1 MTAAR
6 RWQRRLA
13 ALACACAATLAAA
26 QTSGPALDARLKKL
40 ETELRCLVC
49 QNQTI
54 ADSAAGLD
62 GERAHF
68 AAQVVGEAG
77 GREVRALAVAGKSDA
92 EIKDYLVARYGDF
105 VLYNPPVRTT
115 TWLLWF
121 GPLALL
127 AGGGAA
133 WLAIVRR
140 RARRRDDDPVRDTAP
155 PDDAISRAKTM
166 LYEEP

>member
-6 RWQRRLA
+6 RWQCALV
-13 ALACACAATLAAA
+13 ALACACAVTFAAA

-54 ADSAAGLD
+54 ADSAAGLAD
-62 GERAHF
+62 DLR
-68 AAQVVGEAG
+68 
-77 GREVRALAVAGKSDA
+77 REVRALAVAGKSDA

-105 VLYNPPVRTT
+105 ILYNPPVRTT

-127 AGGGAA
+127 VGGGAT
-133 WLAIVRR
+133 WLAVVRR
-140 RARRRDDDPVRDTAP
+140 RARRRDDDPVRDAAP
-155 PDDAISRAKTM
+155 PDDAISRAKAM